1 MADLTIDLATL
12 NVTKNGP
19 KLHQHQEPDLESLG
33 SEDDG
38 PPDFTLNM
46 EKWMRGTE
54 KWKKEGGRIENNA
67 QNDEGQIGE
76 GKESVGGES
85 MEEERKRDMEDPGE
99 ESDFL
104 PSSAST
110 PAPYIASKE
119 NVREA
124 SRPADTRSI
133 AHQPSSRLNTEAVE
147 TTASDEVS
155 NQLRDLQI
163 KIEQLQMQDGK
174 HQLVKSSLQLENSTL
189 RDEIDGLK
197 DELSDMRNAISKMR
211 QQVKLTDKERE
222 SERKSQEEAK
232 SKVGSLQDKL
242 EPVLQDLAIARST
255 AEVEKR
261 HSEAKIM
268 ALEAK
273 LLSTQENFMKQQID
287 SRYAQEIKNNE
298 NLKLKSELDICKGEA
313 RAYQHTLHTREED
326 HRAAVTVL
334 HKKLDAGHEAQ
345 SRADVL
351 KMELDHALEQLAETR
366 RNVDTVEDENDRLTQ
381 ENERQRDELNAT
393 TTILSA
399 KDASLGAAKSTIDQ
413 LRDEISRI
421 KGEKNI
427 GLIGED
433 VHDAEIE
440 QLRQQHRAEI
450 RAAQVVHEQKQ
461 KDLNANILRVQEGM
475 RRQGARLQKTHRE
488 EIASLGQEIAALKSR
503 LKKAPADPPAATVAE
518 YRNAIRMLSTQL
530 NVANET
536 ILSTRHTLAEAHKS
550 LAISTSDVDRLNKQF
565 DAFKTALKN
574 HYRDRLQQQELEW
587 RKKINAVLKDREL
600 IVKQLF
606 VKWSKGEWGISPEG
620 EKQPCRIK
628 YFKKNGERITEPGQ
642 ADKSEKCIPQ
652 PGEKQKDGE
661 RAPLPG
667 EKGKDGESI
676 PQPKE
681 KDKREVRIL
690 SPAEKGQKDQ
700 RSVKIAEKDQNAP
713 QTQSAAAAA
722 VTLQYAKNEALVQKL
737 TEKYQNDPRIQSAA
751 EDAKN
756 EVLIQKL
763 LAKHHH
769 HDDQPQPSAAASAAA
784 SAALELPKP
793 QNAPPSAPASQ
804 NPNPNSNPNKPKSTV
819 NPISNPISNPKISN
833 NNEIPPLAPAVANP
847 NPNSNFKPLTRQEK
861 RARLLEVQAH
871 IDRII
876 RDYPPLRPSRVRLT
890 NEELAQMMRDVKES
904 QRRLKERDKEYMEM
918 RERHYR
924 RENLGGLK
932 GLKEGN

>member
-19 KLHQHQEPDLESLG
+19 KVHQHQEPDLESLG

-54 KWKKEGGRIENNA
+54 KWKKEGGQIENDT
-67 QNDEGQIGE
+67 QNDAGQIDE
-76 GKESVGGES
+76 GKESVES
-85 MEEERKRDMEDPGE
+85 ESVEEEVKEDMKDLEE

-104 PSSAST
+104 PLSAST
-110 PAPYIASKE
+110 PAPHFASKE
-119 NVREA
+119 NVTEP
-124 SRPADTRSI
+124 SHPAETRSI
-133 AHQPSSRLNTEAVE
+133 AHRPSSWLKTETVH
-147 TTASDEVS
+147 TTTSDEVS
-155 NQLRDLQI
+155 NQIRDLQI

-197 DELSDMRNAISKMR
+197 DELSDLRNAVSKMR
-211 QQVKLTDKERE
+211 QQIKLTDKERE
-222 SERKSQEEAK
+222 SERKVQEEAR
-232 SKVGSLQDKL
+232 SKIGSSQDKL
-242 EPVLQDLAIARST
+242 ESVLQELAIARST

-273 LLSTQENFMKQQID
+273 LLATQESFMKQQID

-313 RAYQHTLHTREED
+313 RAYQQTLHNREED

-366 RNVDTVEDENDRLTQ
+366 RIVDTVEDENDRLTQ

-393 TTILSA
+393 TTNLSA
-399 KDASLGAAKSTIDQ
+399 KDASLGAAKSTIDE

-433 VHDAEIE
+433 VHDAEIK

-450 RAAQVVHEQKQ
+450 RAAQVVHEQKER
-461 KDLNANILRVQEGM
+461 DLNANILRVQEGM

-488 EIASLGQEIAALKSR
+488 EIASLSQEIAALKSR
-503 LKKAPADPPAATVAE
+503 LKKAPAHPPAATIAE

-565 DAFKTALKN
+565 DAFKTAVKN

-587 RKKINAVLKDREL
+587 RKKINAVLKDREV

-606 VKWSKGEWGISPEG
+606 VKWGKGELGIPPEG
-620 EKQPCRIK
+620 EKQPYRFK

-642 ADKSEKCIPQ
+642 ANKSGKRIPQ
-652 PGEKQKDGE
+652 LGEKQKDGE

-676 PQPKE
+676 SHPKE

-690 SPAEKGQKDQ
+690 PPTEKVQKDQ
-700 RSVKIAEKDQNAP
+700 RSVKIAEKDKSGGQVSAMAEKHQTAP
-713 QTQSAAAAA
+713 QTQSATTTTAAANI
-722 VTLQYAKNEALVQKL
+722 VDRVVLN
-737 TEKYQNDPRIQSAA
+737 RI
-751 EDAKN
+751 
-756 EVLIQKL
+756 
-763 LAKHHH
+763 
-769 HDDQPQPSAAASAAA
+769 DQ
-784 SAALELPKP
+784 
-793 QNAPPSAPASQ
+793 
-804 NPNPNSNPNKPKSTV
+804 
-819 NPISNPISNPKISN
+819 
-833 NNEIPPLAPAVANP
+833 
-847 NPNSNFKPLTRQEK
+847 
-861 RARLLEVQAH
+861 
-871 IDRII
+871 RI
-876 RDYPPLRPSRVRLT
+876 
-890 NEELAQMMRDVKES
+890 
-904 QRRLKERDKEYMEM
+904 
-918 RERHYR
+918 
-924 RENLGGLK
+924 
-932 GLKEGN
+932 